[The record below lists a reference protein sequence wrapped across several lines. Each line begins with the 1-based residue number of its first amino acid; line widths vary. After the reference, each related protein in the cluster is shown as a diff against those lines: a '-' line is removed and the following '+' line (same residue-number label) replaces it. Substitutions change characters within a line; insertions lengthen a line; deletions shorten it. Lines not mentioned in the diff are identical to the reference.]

1 MNEQKFKLNGFHC
14 ESCVKLATMRLKKIA
29 GVQEVMFADE
39 DGNGTL
45 IAERIIDKVEIEK
58 VLEGTD
64 YTVCHVE

>member
-29 GVQEVMFADE
+29 GVQEVKFADE
-39 DGNGTL
+39 DGSGVL
-45 IAERIIDKVEIEK
+45 IAERIIDKTEIEK